1 MEAVLTPYP
10 RDHKTN
16 NFATNNQNRIKFPKK
31 NTRSKFISSNPY
43 ENFNTYEGLLNSP
56 PQYPN
61 NTLSSS
67 SSSSYQHKKQP
78 PLLPLPN
85 VSPIIQHQLM
95 MFQSVK
101 GRRNRSRHDLSL
113 ISLKSTKHTSSNGK
127 NMDLFSEDLVFNL
140 SPPPSSL
147 PLPNFS
153 VKSKF
158 SCNKETSTPVDTGA
172 TDHLRRLLGL
182 L

>member
-1 MEAVLTPYP
+1 MEAVL
-10 RDHKTN
+10 TN
-16 NFATNNQNRIKFPKK
+16 NFATNKQNRIKIPKK
-31 NTRSKFISSNPY
+31 NTRSKFSSNSH
-43 ENFNTYEGLLNSP
+43 ENFNTYAGLLNSP
-56 PQYPN
+56 PHYPN
-61 NTLSSS
+61 NTLSF
-67 SSSSYQHKKQP
+67 SSSYQHKKQP

-85 VSPIIQHQLM
+85 VSPIIQHQFM
-95 MFQSVK
+95 MCQSVK
-101 GRRNRSRHDLSL
+101 GRKNRSRHDMSL
-113 ISLKSTKHTSSNGK
+113 ITKKSTKHTSSNEK

-158 SCNKETSTPVDTGA
+158 SCNKETSTSIDTGA
-172 TDHLRRLLGL
+172 TDHLRRLLRL

>member
-16 NFATNNQNRIKFPKK
+16 TFATNNQNIINIPKK
-31 NTRSKFISSNPY
+31 NTRTKFSSNPY
-43 ENFNTYEGLLNSP
+43 ENFNTHASLLNP
-56 PQYPN
+56 LPHYPN

-67 SSSSYQHKKQP
+67 SSSSYSSYQHKKQP
-78 PLLPLPN
+78 PILPLPN
-85 VSPIIQHQLM
+85 VSPIIQHQRM
-95 MFQSVK
+95 MCQSLK
-101 GRRNRSRHDLSL
+101 SRKNRSRHDMSL
-113 ISLKSTKHTSSNGK
+113 ISKKPTKHNEK
-127 NMDLFSEDLVFNL
+127 NMDLFSEDLVFNM

-147 PLPNFS
+147 PLPKFS

-158 SCNKETSTPVDTGA
+158 SSNKDTSTGVDTGA
-172 TDHLRRLLGL
+172 TDNLRRLLRL